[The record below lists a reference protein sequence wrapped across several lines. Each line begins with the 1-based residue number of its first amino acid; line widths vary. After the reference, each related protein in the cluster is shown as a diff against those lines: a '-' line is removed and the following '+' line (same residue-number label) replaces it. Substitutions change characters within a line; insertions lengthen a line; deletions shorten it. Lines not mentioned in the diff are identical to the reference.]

1 MRSSPLRADRRCHL
15 CEGWK
20 ALTAILETDD
30 ESEQVTI
37 EAPPDDSKLLCA
49 LVQTGRW
56 VTNDEDHTIVVNENF
71 YQNFPHHETG

>member
-1 MRSSPLRADRRCHL
+1 
-15 CEGWK
+15 
-20 ALTAILETDD
+20 
-30 ESEQVTI
+30 VTI